1 MSITTATKT
10 AQPSALDLKQGVA
23 YATAATADASEKAI
37 NAAKDFAAFNQ
48 ASMKAFTQAGQ
59 ILTAGTQDL
68 FRQMAA
74 SSQSAFA
81 ETMSVFQALASA
93 KSVKEGLEL
102 QASLAS
108 TSATRVMSEGSRFV
122 QASIDLVQKASAPL
136 TARAALAAETFSA
149 LKA

>member
-1 MSITTATKT
+1 MSA
-10 AQPSALDLKQGVA
+10 
-23 YATAATADASEKAI
+23 
-37 NAAKDFAAFNQ
+37 
-48 ASMKAFTQAGQ
+48 
-59 ILTAGTQDL
+59 
-68 FRQMAA
+68 
-74 SSQSAFA
+74 
-81 ETMSVFQALASA
+81 FQALASA